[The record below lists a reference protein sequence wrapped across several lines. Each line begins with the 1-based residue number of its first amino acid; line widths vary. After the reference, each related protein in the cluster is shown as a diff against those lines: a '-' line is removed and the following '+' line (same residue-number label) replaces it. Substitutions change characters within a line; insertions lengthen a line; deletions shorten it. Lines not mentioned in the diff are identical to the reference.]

1 MAEVNVGEL
10 IEDVEAASGRLIAAV
25 AELDDA
31 GVRAPSALPGWT
43 RGHVIAHVARS
54 ADSMTNLLI
63 WARTGVETP
72 QYASAEAR
80 EAGIAEGAPRGAA
93 EQLADLRATSDRF
106 IATAR
111 ELPADAWTVTV
122 RSFNGD
128 HHAAWFTLVRRWCE
142 VAIHHVDLGTGYS
155 TTDWPDAFVAHL
167 LAYTADR
174 WTELNKAPVAV
185 LRDTAAE
192 REWRFPASDPAS
204 CVSGAGRSLAAWVV
218 GRSPGTGLTCTS
230 GPVPSPPPWP

>member
-1 MAEVNVGEL
+1 MAEVNVGAL
-10 IEDVEAASGRLIAAV
+10 IEDVDAASRRLIAAV

-31 GVRAPSALPGWT
+31 AVRAPSALPGWT
-43 RGHVIAHVARS
+43 RGHVITHVARS

-72 QYASAEAR
+72 QYADAAAR

-93 EQLADLRATSDRF
+93 EQLADLRAASDRF
-106 IATAR
+106 ITTAR
-111 ELPADAWTVTV
+111 ELPDDAWTVTV
-122 RSFNGD
+122 RSFNGYD
-128 HHAAWFTLVRRWCE
+128 HSAWFTLVRRWFE
-142 VAIHHVDLGTGYS
+142 VAIHHVDLGIGYS
-155 TTDWPDAFVAHL
+155 TTDWPDAFVGHV

-185 LRDTAAE
+185 LRDTAGE
-192 REWRFPASDPAS
+192 REWRFPAADPAA
-204 CVSGAGRSLAAWVV
+204 CVAGPGPLLAAWVV

-230 GPVPSPPPWP
+230 GPVPSPPSWP